1 MMKADQEMN
10 TGREQWTGS
19 SPDDQP
25 DHPDRSTMGSTGS
38 DNYAGAIQQQPSD
51 PTNPDIRQDQYSAP
65 KKDDSP
71 QAAVKNTARA
81 PGRMASHDMPTSPMS
96 VNKIERNWFKPE
108 DADELRHRWNS
119 IQIQFVDEPCAA
131 VEQGEALIAETAERV
146 KQMLSDQQQS
156 IGEHWLN
163 HDDISTEELR
173 TTLLS
178 YRAVLNRMLN
188 L

>member
-1 MMKADQEMN
+1 MKADQEMN
-10 TGREQWTGS
+10 TGHDQWTGS
-19 SPDDQP
+19 SQDNQSDQ
-25 DHPDRSTMGSTGS
+25 PDRSTQGSMGS
-38 DNYAGAIQQQPSD
+38 DNSTGAVQQQPSD
-51 PTNPDIRQDQYSAP
+51 PTSLDNRQDQYSAP

-71 QAAVKNTARA
+71 QAAVKTTAEA
-81 PGRMASHDMPTSPMS
+81 PGKMASHDMPTSPMS

-131 VEQGEALIAETAERV
+131 VEQGEALVAETAERL
-146 KQMLSDQQQS
+146 KQMLADQQQS

-178 YRAVLNRMLN
+178 YRAVLNRILN